1 MLLGSKRSQVQKV
14 CLKTP
19 RTIAQ
24 VDGKGRTALHYNC
37 AGGSSQV
44 HLLRVLLVSCRGV
57 ANNRRL
63 CTTFCSTARAF
74 TCQTCRV
81 CLAMLDE
88 AWGFS

>member
-1 MLLGSKRSQVQKV
+1 MLLDAQWSQVEEV
-14 CLKTP
+14 HLKSA
-19 RTIAQ
+19 RALAQ

-44 HLLRVLLVSCRGV
+44 HLLRYPLASCRGV

-63 CTTFCSTARAF
+63 STTFCNTARAF